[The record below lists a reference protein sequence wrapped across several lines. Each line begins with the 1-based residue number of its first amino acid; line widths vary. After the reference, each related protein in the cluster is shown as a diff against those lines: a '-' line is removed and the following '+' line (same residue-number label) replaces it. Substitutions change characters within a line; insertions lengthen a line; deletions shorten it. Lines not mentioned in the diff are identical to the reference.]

1 MPPLVN
7 NAQKYLSETSSF
19 EFQLSGNCCKR
30 RKTPLFHLGNASSK
44 KTYIRLQTA
53 LTTGMQYWQTDD
65 AVELA
70 ISEPFQTRRHPSI
83 VHSAVLRLLSSAWQ
97 SVIGPGPHTI
107 PYHTTPY
114 HAIPFNAISFYNI
127 PNHTMLSHTLWTPYH
142 TRPTGPHGPY
152 HTIWSPYTRLPGHHH
167 RIARPSCTPIPSTN
181 WVRLNNT
188 ITKSYKDRHPHY
200 LTSTFRAGWWDP
212 WSLTRLQL
220 YMHVCAKLVLTQT
233 LRYLTTLAIARQ
245 SKQWPALFTLS

>member
-83 VHSAVLRLLSSAWQ
+83 VHSAVLWLLSSAWQ

-107 PYHTTPY
+107 PYHTIPYYTIPCHTIQCHIILQHTKPY
-114 HAIPFNAISFYNI
+114 HAIPYPLDAIPYPTNWAPRTI
-127 PNHTMLSHTLWTPYH
+127 PYH
-142 TRPTGPHGPY
+142 LEPIH
-152 HTIWSPYTRLPGHHH
+152 SA
-167 RIARPSCTPIPSTN
+167 ARPSSPDSQALLHAHPLNQLGST
-181 WVRLNNT
+181 
-188 ITKSYKDRHPHY
+188 
-200 LTSTFRAGWWDP
+200 
-212 WSLTRLQL
+212 Q
-220 YMHVCAKLVLTQT
+220 
-233 LRYLTTLAIARQ
+233 
-245 SKQWPALFTLS
+245 

>member
-30 RKTPLFHLGNASSK
+30 RKTPQSHLGNASSK

-107 PYHTTPY
+107 PYHTILHHTMPY
-114 HAIPFNAISFYNI
+114 HWMPYHSMPYHSTTYQTIPCYTI
-127 PNHTMLSHTLWTPYH
+127 PSGRHTIPDQVGPTDHTIPSGAHTLGCQAII
-142 TRPTGPHGPY
+142 TG
-152 HTIWSPYTRLPGHHH
+152 
-167 RIARPSCTPIPSTN
+167 
-181 WVRLNNT
+181 
-188 ITKSYKDRHPHY
+188 
-200 LTSTFRAGWWDP
+200 
-212 WSLTRLQL
+212 
-220 YMHVCAKLVLTQT
+220 
-233 LRYLTTLAIARQ
+233 
-245 SKQWPALFTLS
+245 

>member
-1 MPPLVN
+1 MTN
-7 NAQKYLSETSSF
+7 GRCSRA
-19 EFQLSGNCCKR
+19 GNIGAFPDEAPSQHRPQHC
-30 RKTPLFHLGNASSK
+30 TAAS
-44 KTYIRLQTA
+44 LQCVA
-53 LTTGMQYWQTDD
+53 ECDRPWAPY
-65 AVELA
+65 
-70 ISEPFQTRRHPSI
+70 
-83 VHSAVLRLLSSAWQ
+83 
-97 SVIGPGPHTI
+97 HTI

-181 WVRLNNT
+181 WVPLKNK

-200 LTSTFRAGWWDP
+200 LTSTFRAG
-212 WSLTRLQL
+212 
-220 YMHVCAKLVLTQT
+220 
-233 LRYLTTLAIARQ
+233 
-245 SKQWPALFTLS
+245 